1 MDGRYKKAILN
12 KTYVYY
18 LAFTMAL
25 IPRKY
30 SSLVLVRTPVWL
42 TCLALLW
49 SVSLD
54 PEVLEAAPATPSA
67 PAAPAASSALT
78 ALAAPPAPATPKIV
92 DIQNRLPRSFRK
104 RLRKS
109 SRFIV
114 IHSTESGLRSA
125 LNTVSRRGYS
135 NYLVARDGT
144 IYRILDKKYLS
155 HHAGL
160 SMWNGLTNISNH
172 SVGIELVGYH
182 NDPFSASQYD
192 ALKWLIEVL
201 QRVYKI
207 PDYHVLEHY
216 RVAYGKPNRWVK
228 RLHRGRKK
236 DPGVFNFSRAR
247 AGLTSEDPRNSILYD
262 PDVRAGRL
270 IPDPDIDIARVRL
283 VDRGRYDIEVAQL
296 SENVITRR
304 NTAWRIAR
312 GHYDEASTVY
322 HFPNGT
328 VMRGNQIRNWDRI
341 PVGTKVYLNRDRTE
355 DVQAVTAAVPVII
368 QGTTA
373 FDIAGTAYRRSD
385 TYYIFPT
392 GTIKHGRQV
401 RRWDRIPPGTR
412 VLVRYNAPVAL
423 TSAGRQAAGRN
434 DTVFLV
440 PGNEVRVAANVPD
453 TSRLAHGTLVF
464 TRK

>member
-1 MDGRYKKAILN
+1 
-12 KTYVYY
+12 
-18 LAFTMAL
+18 
-25 IPRKY
+25 
-30 SSLVLVRTPVWL
+30 
-42 TCLALLW
+42 
-49 SVSLD
+49 
-54 PEVLEAAPATPSA
+54 
-67 PAAPAASSALT
+67 
-78 ALAAPPAPATPKIV
+78 
-92 DIQNRLPRSFRK
+92 
-104 RLRKS
+104 
-109 SRFIV
+109 V

-135 NYLVARDGT
+135 NYLVARNGT
-144 IYRILDKKYLS
+144 IYRILDKKYRS

-160 SMWNGLTNISNH
+160 SMWNGLRDISSH
-172 SVGIELVGYH
+172 SIGIELVGYH

-216 RVAYGKPNRWVK
+216 RVAYGRPNRWVK

-355 DVQAVTAAVPVII
+355 DVKAVTAVVPVII

-423 TSAGRQAAGRN
+423 NSAGRQAVRRN

-440 PGNEVRVAANVPD
+440 PRSEVLVAANVPD
-453 TSRLAHGTLVF
+453 TSRLAGGTLVF

>member
-1 MDGRYKKAILN
+1 
-12 KTYVYY
+12 
-18 LAFTMAL
+18 MAL

-30 SSLVLVRTPVWL
+30 RSLVLVRTPVWL
-42 TCLALLW
+42 ICLAVLCP
-49 SVSLD
+49 VSL
-54 PEVLEAAPATPSA
+54 EPAFSE
-67 PAAPAASSALT
+67 AAPAASSAT
-78 ALAAPPAPATPKIV
+78 AAPADSPAPAASAVLAAPADSPAPAAPPKIV
-92 DIQNRLPRSFRK
+92 DYQQHLPRSFKK

-109 SRFIV
+109 NRFIV
-114 IHSTESGLRSA
+114 LHSTESGLRSA
-125 LNTVSRRGYS
+125 LRTLSRRGHS
-135 NYLVARDGT
+135 NYLVARNGT
-144 IYRILDKKYLS
+144 IYRILDKKYRS

-160 SMWNGLTNISNH
+160 SMWNGLRDISSH
-172 SVGIELVGYH
+172 SIGIELVGYH
-182 NDPFSASQYD
+182 NDPFTASQYD
-192 ALKWLIEVL
+192 SLKWLIEVL

-207 PDYHVLEHY
+207 PDRHVLEHY
-216 RVAYGKPNRWVK
+216 RVAYGRPNRWVK

-247 AGLTSEDPRNSILYD
+247 AGLTSNDPRNSILYD

-296 SENVITRR
+296 SENVITRH
-304 NTAWRIAR
+304 NSAWRIAR

-322 HFPNGT
+322 RFPNGT

-355 DVQAVTAAVPVII
+355 DVQAVTAAVPVIA

-453 TSRLAHGTLVF
+453 TSRLADGTLVF

>member
-1 MDGRYKKAILN
+1 M
-12 KTYVYY
+12 
-18 LAFTMAL
+18 
-25 IPRKY
+25 
-30 SSLVLVRTPVWL
+30 LVRTPVWL
-42 TCLALLW
+42 ICLALLW
-49 SVSLD
+49 PVSLE
-54 PEVLEAAPATPSA
+54 PEFTE
-67 PAAPAASSALT
+67 AAPAASSALSAT
-78 ALAAPPAPATPKIV
+78 AAPAASSAPADSPAPAAPAVLAAPAAPAISASPASPKIV
-92 DIQNRLPRSFRK
+92 DYQKHLPRHFRK

-109 SRFIV
+109 NRFIV
-114 IHSTESGLRSA
+114 VHSTESGLRSA

-144 IYRILDKKYLS
+144 IYRLLDKKYLS

-182 NDPFSASQYD
+182 NDPFTASQYD
-192 ALKWLIEVL
+192 SLKWLIEVL

-216 RVAYGKPNRWVK
+216 RVAYGRPNRWVK

-247 AGLTSEDPRNSILYD
+247 AGLTSKDPRNSILYD
-262 PDVRAGRL
+262 PDVKAGRL

-312 GHYDEASTVY
+312 GEYDDPMTVY
-322 HFPNGT
+322 RFPNGT

-355 DVQAVTAAVPVII
+355 DVQAVTATVPVII

-373 FDIAGTAYRRSD
+373 FDIAGPAYRRSD
-385 TYYIFPT
+385 TFYIFPK

-401 RRWDRIPPGTR
+401 RRWNRIPPGTR

-423 TSAGRQAAGRN
+423 NSAGRQAVRQD

-440 PGNEVRVAANVPD
+440 PRSEVLVAANVPD
-453 TSRLAHGTLVF
+453 VSRLKRGTLVF
-464 TRK
+464 TKK

>member
-1 MDGRYKKAILN
+1 
-12 KTYVYY
+12 
-18 LAFTMAL
+18 MAL

-30 SSLVLVRTPVWL
+30 RSHVLVRAPVWL
-42 TCLALLW
+42 ICLTLLW
-49 SVSLD
+49 SVSLE
-54 PEVLEAAPATPSA
+54 PKVLEAAPMASTGPASPATPAPSAVPTA
-67 PAAPAASSALT
+67 PAVPANPKPSAALT
-78 ALAAPPAPATPKIV
+78 APPAPATPKIV
-92 DIQNRLPRSFRK
+92 DIQNRLPRSFKK

-135 NYLVARDGT
+135 NYLVARNGT

-172 SVGIELVGYH
+172 SIGIELVGYH

-216 RVAYGKPNRWVK
+216 RVAYGRPNRWVK

-247 AGLTSEDPRNSILYD
+247 AGLTSKDPRNSILYD
-262 PDVRAGRL
+262 PDVKAGRL

-341 PVGTKVYLNRDRTE
+341 PVGTKVFLNRDRTE
-355 DVQAVTAAVPVII
+355 DVQAVTAVVPVII
-368 QGTTA
+368 KGTTA

-423 TSAGRQAAGRN
+423 ASAGRQAVRRN

-440 PGNEVRVAANVPD
+440 PRSEVLVAANVPD
-453 TSRLAHGTLVF
+453 TSRLDGGTLVF

>member
-1 MDGRYKKAILN
+1 
-12 KTYVYY
+12 
-18 LAFTMAL
+18 MAL
-25 IPRKY
+25 IPKKNRP
-30 SSLVLVRTPVWL
+30 VALVRMPVWL
-42 TCLALLW
+42 ICLALLW
-49 SVSLD
+49 SVSLE
-54 PEVLEAAPATPSA
+54 PAILEAAPADSAAPATPAALAA
-67 PAAPAASSALT
+67 PAAPVD
-78 ALAAPPAPATPKIV
+78 PPKIV
-92 DIQNRLPRSFRK
+92 DYQQHLPRSFKK
-104 RLRKS
+104 RVRKS
-109 SRFIV
+109 NRFIV
-114 IHSTESGLRSA
+114 LHSTESGLRSA
-125 LNTVSRRGYS
+125 LRTLSRRGHS
-135 NYLVARDGT
+135 NYLVARNGT
-144 IYRILDKKYLS
+144 IYRILDKKYRS

-160 SMWNGLTNISNH
+160 SMWNGLRDISSH
-172 SVGIELVGYH
+172 SIGIELVGYH
-182 NDPFSASQYD
+182 NDPFTASQYD
-192 ALKWLIEVL
+192 SLKWLIEVL
-201 QRVYKI
+201 QRVYNI
-207 PDYHVLEHY
+207 PDRHVLEHY
-216 RVAYGKPNRWVK
+216 RVAYGRPNRWVK

-247 AGLTSEDPRNSILYD
+247 AGLTSKDPRNSILYD
-262 PDVRAGRL
+262 PDVKAGRL

-296 SENVITRR
+296 SENVITRH
-304 NTAWRIAR
+304 NSAWRIAR
-312 GHYDEASTVY
+312 GEYDDPMTVY
-322 HFPNGT
+322 RFPNGT

-355 DVQAVTAAVPVII
+355 DVQAVTAAVPVIA

-423 TSAGRQAAGRN
+423 NSAGRQVTGRN

-440 PGNEVRVAANVPD
+440 PRNEVRVAANVPD
-453 TSRLAHGTLVF
+453 ASRLADGTLVF

>member
-1 MDGRYKKAILN
+1 
-12 KTYVYY
+12 
-18 LAFTMAL
+18 MAL
-25 IPRKY
+25 IPKKNR
-30 SSLVLVRTPVWL
+30 SLVLVRAPVWFV
-42 TCLALLW
+42 CLALLW
-49 SVSLD
+49 PVSLES
-54 PEVLEAAPATPSA
+54 EVLEAAPASPATP
-67 PAAPAASSALT
+67 ASSAVLT
-78 ALAAPPAPATPKIV
+78 VPASPASPKIV
-92 DIQNRLPRSFRK
+92 DIQNRLPRSFKK

-114 IHSTESGLRSA
+114 VHSTESGLRSA

-144 IYRILDKKYLS
+144 IYRLLDKKYLS

-182 NDPFSASQYD
+182 NDPFTAPQYD
-192 ALKWLIEVL
+192 SLKWLIEVL

-216 RVAYGKPNRWVK
+216 RVAYGRPNRWVK

-247 AGLTSEDPRNSILYD
+247 AGLTSKDPRNSILYD

-283 VDRGRYDIEVAQL
+283 VDRGRYDLEVAQL

-312 GHYDEASTVY
+312 GHYNEATTVY
-322 HFPNGT
+322 LFPNGT

-341 PVGTKVYLNRDRTE
+341 PVGTKVFLNRDRTE
-355 DVQAVTAAVPVII
+355 DVQAVTADVPII
-368 QGTTA
+368 AQGTTA
-373 FDIAGTAYRRSD
+373 FDIAGTAYQRSD

-401 RRWDRIPPGTR
+401 RRWDRIPPGTW
-412 VLVRYNAPVAL
+412 VLVRYNAPVTL
-423 TSAGRQAAGRN
+423 TSAGRQAVRRN

-440 PGNEVRVAANVPD
+440 PRNEVLVAANVPD
-453 TSRLAHGTLVF
+453 TSRLADGTLVF
-464 TRK
+464 TRR

>member
-1 MDGRYKKAILN
+1 
-12 KTYVYY
+12 
-18 LAFTMAL
+18 MAL
-25 IPRKY
+25 IPKKY
-30 SSLVLVRTPVWL
+30 RLLVLVRAPVWL
-42 TCLALLW
+42 LCLTLLW
-49 SVSLD
+49 PVSLVSVVLAAGPAGPVSPANPASSTD
-54 PEVLEAAPATPSA
+54 PPA
-67 PAAPAASSALT
+67 PAAPAASP
-78 ALAAPPAPATPKIV
+78 ALAASPAPADPPAPAAPASPKIV
-92 DIQNRLPRSFRK
+92 DYQKHLPRHFKK

-109 SRFIV
+109 NRYIV
-114 IHSTESGLRSA
+114 VHSTESGLRSA

-135 NYLVARDGT
+135 NYLVARNGT
-144 IYRILDKKYLS
+144 IYRLLDKKYLS

-182 NDPFSASQYD
+182 NDPFTDVQYRS
-192 ALKWLIEVL
+192 LKWLIEVL

-216 RVAYGKPNRWVK
+216 RVAYGRPNRWVK

-247 AGLTSEDPRNSILYD
+247 AGLTSKDPRNSILYD
-262 PDVRAGRL
+262 PDVKAGRL

-304 NTAWRIAR
+304 NSAWRIAR
-312 GHYDEASTVY
+312 GAYDDATTVY
-322 HFPNGT
+322 VFPKGT
-328 VMRGNQIRNWDRI
+328 VMRGDQIRNWDRI

-355 DVQAVTAAVPVII
+355 DVQAVTATVPVII

-373 FDIAGTAYRRSD
+373 FDIAGPAYKRSD
-385 TYYIFPT
+385 TYYIFPK

-423 TSAGRQAAGRN
+423 TSAGRQAVRQD

-440 PGNEVRVAANVPD
+440 PRSEVLVAANVPD
-453 TSRLAHGTLVF
+453 VSRLAGGTLVF

>member
-1 MDGRYKKAILN
+1 MS
-12 KTYVYY
+12 
-18 LAFTMAL
+18 L

-30 SSLVLVRTPVWL
+30 RSLLLVRIPVWL
-42 TCLALLW
+42 ICLAMLW
-49 SVSLD
+49 PVSLE
-54 PEVLEAAPATPSA
+54 PKIFEAAP
-67 PAAPAASSALT
+67 
-78 ALAAPPAPATPKIV
+78 AAPPAPARPKIV
-92 DIQNRLPRSFRK
+92 DYQKHLPRSFKK

-109 SRFIV
+109 SRYIV

-125 LNTVSRRGYS
+125 LNTVSHRGYS
-135 NYLVARDGT
+135 NYLVARNGT
-144 IYRILDKKYLS
+144 IYRILDKKYRS

-160 SMWNGLTNISNH
+160 SMWNGLRDISSH
-172 SVGIELVGYH
+172 SIGIELVGYH
-182 NDPFSASQYD
+182 NDPFTASQYD
-192 ALKWLIEVL
+192 SLKWLIEVL
-201 QRVYKI
+201 QGVYKI
-207 PDYHVLEHY
+207 PDRHVLEHY
-216 RVAYGKPNRWVK
+216 RVAYGRPNRWVK

-247 AGLTSEDPRNSILYD
+247 AGLTSKDPRNSILYD

-304 NTAWRIAR
+304 NSAWRIAR
-312 GHYDEASTVY
+312 GHYDEATTVY
-322 HFPNGT
+322 RFPNGT

-355 DVQAVTAAVPVII
+355 DVQAVTAAVPVIA

-392 GTIKHGRQV
+392 GTIKNGRQV

-423 TSAGRQAAGRN
+423 ASAGRQAVRRD

-440 PGNEVRVAANVPD
+440 PRSEVLVAANVPD
-453 TSRLAHGTLVF
+453 ASRLAGGTLVF

>member
-1 MDGRYKKAILN
+1 
-12 KTYVYY
+12 
-18 LAFTMAL
+18 MAL
-25 IPRKY
+25 IPRNY
-30 SSLVLVRTPVWL
+30 SSLVVVRTPVWL
-42 TCLALLW
+42 ICLALLW
-49 SVSLD
+49 SVSLE
-54 PEVLEAAPATPSA
+54 PVVLEAAPAS
-67 PAAPAASSALT
+67 PAAPGAPA
-78 ALAAPPAPATPKIV
+78 ALAAPATLADPADPPKIV
-92 DIQNRLPRSFRK
+92 DIQNRLPRSFKK

-135 NYLVARDGT
+135 NYLVARNGT
-144 IYRILDKKYLS
+144 IYRILDKKYRS

-160 SMWNGLTNISNH
+160 SMWNGLRDISSH
-172 SVGIELVGYH
+172 SIGIELVGYH
-182 NDPFSASQYD
+182 NDPFTASQYD
-192 ALKWLIEVL
+192 SLKWLIEVL

-207 PDYHVLEHY
+207 PDRHVLEHY
-216 RVAYGKPNRWVK
+216 RVAYGRPNRWVK

-312 GHYDEASTVY
+312 GEYDDPMTVY
-322 HFPNGT
+322 RFPNGT

-392 GTIKHGRQV
+392 GTIKNGRQV
-401 RRWDRIPPGTR
+401 RHWDRIPPGTR

-423 TSAGRQAAGRN
+423 NSAGRQAVRRD

-440 PGNEVRVAANVPD
+440 PRSEVLVAANVPD
-453 TSRLAHGTLVF
+453 ASRLAGGTLVF

>member
-1 MDGRYKKAILN
+1 MDGRYKKAVLN

-18 LAFTMAL
+18 LAITMVL

-42 TCLALLW
+42 ICLALLW
-49 SVSLD
+49 SVSFD

-67 PAAPAASSALT
+67 PATSSALT

-135 NYLVARDGT
+135 NYLVARNGT
-144 IYRILDKKYLS
+144 IYRILDKKYRS

-160 SMWNGLTNISNH
+160 SMWNGLRDISSH
-172 SVGIELVGYH
+172 SIGIELVGYH

-216 RVAYGKPNRWVK
+216 RVAYGRPNRWVK

-355 DVQAVTAAVPVII
+355 DVKAVTAVVPVII

-423 TSAGRQAAGRN
+423 NSAGRQAVRRN

-440 PGNEVRVAANVPD
+440 PRSEVLVAANVPD
-453 TSRLAHGTLVF
+453 TSRLAGGTLVF